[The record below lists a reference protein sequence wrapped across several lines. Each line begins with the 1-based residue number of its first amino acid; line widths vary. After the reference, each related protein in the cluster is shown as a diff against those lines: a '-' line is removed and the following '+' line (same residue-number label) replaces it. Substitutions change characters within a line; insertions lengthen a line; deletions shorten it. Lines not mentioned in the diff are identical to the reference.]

1 MTQRLG
7 VGNHGAFPSKTH
19 GKRVSKD
26 RDDEILWTESKN
38 GVFSIK
44 TLNKV
49 LKLGRQSVFPTS
61 VVWKLWVSSRV
72 VFFIWEATWRKVLT
86 LDDIQRRGWSLV
98 NRCFLCLNEEESVDH
113 ILLHCDRTRA
123 L

>member
-1 MTQRLG
+1 MG

-19 GKRVSKD
+19 GKTVSKD

-61 VVWKLWVSSRV
+61 VV
-72 VFFIWEATWRKVLT
+72 
-86 LDDIQRRGWSLV
+86 
-98 NRCFLCLNEEESVDH
+98 
-113 ILLHCDRTRA
+113 
-123 L
+123 

>member
-1 MTQRLG
+1 MG

-49 LKLGRQSVFPTS
+49 LKLGR
-61 VVWKLWVSSRV
+61 
-72 VFFIWEATWRKVLT
+72 
-86 LDDIQRRGWSLV
+86 
-98 NRCFLCLNEEESVDH
+98 
-113 ILLHCDRTRA
+113 
-123 L
+123 